1 LAAIESETYDFILV
15 NFANPDMVGHT
26 GSIPAVIKACE
37 MVDSCVNAVVSK
49 VLEKGG
55 VAIVTADH
63 GNAELMIDPATGG
76 PHTAHTTN
84 PVPCILVAADGL
96 GLGKGDVTMRTGGR
110 LADIAPTICELL
122 GITTA
127 PQMSGKSLIIRK

>member
-1 LAAIESETYDFILV
+1 
-15 NFANPDMVGHT
+15 
-26 GSIPAVIKACE
+26 
-37 MVDSCVNAVVSK
+37 
-49 VLEKGG
+49 
-55 VAIVTADH
+55 
-63 GNAELMIDPATGG
+63 MIDPATGG

-96 GLGKGDVTMRTGGR
+96 GLGNGDVTMRTGGR